1 MSRPSDART
10 PGSGCADSDSGA
22 DPVAPDAPPPHARA
36 NEPQAMEHALRT
48 MVRAHGVG
56 DAILEL
62 SDCNRGVT
70 DMRAVQLLEQIEAAE
85 ARSRHRN
92 STR

>member
-10 PGSGCADSDSGA
+10 HGDGRADSNPCA
-22 DPVAPDAPPPHARA
+22 DPVEAHAPPPHARA
-36 NEPQAMEHALRT
+36 NEPEVMEHALT

>member
-1 MSRPSDART
+1 MRRPSDART
-10 PGSGCADSDSGA
+10 PGFGGADSDSGA
-22 DPVAPDAPPPHARA
+22 DPVEPHTRPPHAGA
-36 NEPQAMEHALRT
+36 KEPQVMEHALRT

-70 DMRAVQLLEQIEAAE
+70 DMRAVQLLEQIEAE
-85 ARSRHRN
+85 ESL
-92 STR
+92 T